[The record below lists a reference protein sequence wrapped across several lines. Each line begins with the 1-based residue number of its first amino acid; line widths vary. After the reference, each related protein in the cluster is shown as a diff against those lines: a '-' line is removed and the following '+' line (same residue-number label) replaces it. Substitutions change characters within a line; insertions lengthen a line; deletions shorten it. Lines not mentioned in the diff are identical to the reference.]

1 MEQES
6 NHKKGRSLFNVFD
19 LALIAVALILGAVL
33 FLKGRGEDLPVIAAP
48 ADEASILCT
57 LEVREVDERLAE
69 SLKVGDPVFDRAKKY
84 SVGTIQSVETVP
96 SKRFVVDYENRRRVQ
111 TDVEGKVD
119 LILVVAATAKIDD
132 RSVTVD
138 GGFELRVGASV
149 NLKLPG
155 LALYPTVIGIER
167 VEKS

>member
-6 NHKKGRSLFNVFD
+6 KHKKGRSLFNVFD

-33 FLKGRGEDLPVIAAP
+33 FLKGRGEDLPVIDAP
-48 ADEASILCT
+48 ADEAPILCT
-57 LEVREVDERLAE
+57 LEAKEVDERLAE
-69 SLKVGDPVFDRAKKY
+69 SVKAGDPVFDRAKKY
-84 SVGTIQSVETVP
+84 SIGTVQSVEAVP

-111 TDVEGKVD
+111 TEVEGKVD
-119 LILVVAATAKIDD
+119 LIIVVAATAEIDS
-132 RSVTVD
+132 RGVTVD
-138 GGFELRVGASV
+138 GGFDLRVGSGV

-167 VEKS
+167 VEQS